1 MPLDHFVVE
10 SPEAWAV
17 QAYVDIANDVLLDH
31 NLAKAVAKLHIAID
45 PEYPLFIAVGT
56 LGRLPP
62 LVRLRDLADVSFE
75 PGKVKLGI
83 NEETHLASLLD
94 RLWRQYGKNR
104 VEQPDRWSVEIA
116 DEPDLPVDRAL
127 EDLVVSDPT
136 EGLVRDLI
144 YALLSIAPEGFRV
157 REHRYENGR
166 FWFASSENTLPEDLH
181 ARVRA
186 LFAKM
191 GEAPP

>member
-10 SPEAWAV
+10 SPESWAV
-17 QAYVDIANDVLLDH
+17 QAYVDITNDVLLDH
-31 NLAKAVAKLHIAID
+31 NLGKAVAKIHIALD
-45 PEYPLFIAVGT
+45 PAYPLFIAVGT

-62 LVRLRDLADVSFE
+62 LVRLRDFADVTFE

-94 RLWRQYGKNR
+94 KLWKQYGNNR
-104 VEQPDRWSVEIA
+104 VEQPDRWTVEIS
-116 DEPDLPVDRAL
+116 DLPDLPVDRDL

-144 YALLSIAPEGFRV
+144 YALLAIAPEGFRV
-157 REHRYENGR
+157 REHRYDNGR
-166 FWFASSENTLPEDLH
+166 FWFASSENTLPEDLQ
-181 ARVRA
+181 ARIRA

-191 GEAPP
+191 GEAAP

>member
-17 QAYVDIANDVLLDH
+17 QAYVDIANDVLLDR

-45 PEYPLFIAVGT
+45 PAYPLFIAVGT

-62 LVRLRDLADVSFE
+62 LVRLRDFAEVTFE

-83 NEETHLASLLD
+83 NEETHLASLLE

-104 VEQPDRWSVEIA
+104 VEQPDRWTVEIA
-116 DEPDLPVDRAL
+116 DEPDLPVDR
-127 EDLVVSDPT
+127 DLADTVVSDPT

-166 FWFASSENTLPEDLH
+166 FWFASSENTLPEDLQS
-181 ARVRA
+181 RIRA

-191 GEAPP
+191 GEASP

>member
-10 SPEAWAV
+10 SPEAVAV
-17 QAYVDIANDVLLDH
+17 QAYIDIANDVLLDH
-31 NLAKAVAKLHIAID
+31 VLAKAVAKLHIVID

-62 LVRLRDLADVSFE
+62 LVRLRDMADVTFE
-75 PGKVKLGI
+75 QGTVKLGI
-83 NEETHLASLLD
+83 NDETHLAALLE
-94 RLWRQYGKNR
+94 RLWARYGKNR
-104 VEQPDRWSVEIA
+104 VEQPDRWTVEIA
-116 DEPDLPVDRAL
+116 DQPDLPVDRDLA
-127 EDLVVSDPT
+127 ELVVSDPT

-157 REHRYENGR
+157 REHTYGNGR
-166 FWFASSENTLPEDLH
+166 FWFASSENTLPDDLQT
-181 ARVRA
+181 RIRT
-186 LFAKM
+186 LFAKI

>member
-31 NLAKAVAKLHIAID
+31 NLARAVAKLHIAID
-45 PEYPLFIAVGT
+45 PEYPLFIAVGM
-56 LGRLPP
+56 LGRIPP
-62 LVRLRDLADVSFE
+62 LVRLRDFADVTFE
-75 PGKVKLGI
+75 PGQVKLGI

-104 VEQPDRWSVEIA
+104 VEQPDRWTVEIS
-116 DEPDLPVDRAL
+116 DEPDLPVDREIA
-127 EDLVVSDPT
+127 DMVVSDPT

-157 REHRYENGR
+157 REHRYEHGR
-166 FWFASSENTLPEDLH
+166 FWLASSENTLPEDLP
-181 ARVRA
+181 ARIRA

-191 GEAPP
+191 GETPP

>member
-10 SPEAWAV
+10 SPEAGAV
-17 QAYVDIANDVLLDH
+17 RAYIDIANDVLLDH
-31 NLAKAVAKLHIAID
+31 TLAKAVAKLHIAID

-62 LVRLRDLADVSFE
+62 LVRLRDFADVTFE

-83 NEETHLASLLD
+83 NEETHLAALLD
-94 RLWRQYGKNR
+94 KLWTRYGKNR
-104 VEQPDRWSVEIA
+104 VDQPDRWTVEIA
-116 DEPDLPVDRAL
+116 DQPDLPVDRDLA
-127 EDLVVSDPT
+127 DLVVSDPT

-157 REHRYENGR
+157 REHMYEKGR
-166 FWFASSENTLPEDLH
+166 FWLASSENTLPDDLQ

-191 GEAPP
+191 GEVAP

>member
-1 MPLDHFVVE
+1 MPRDHFVVE
-10 SPEAWAV
+10 TPEPGAD
-17 QAYVDIANDVLLDH
+17 QAYVDITNDVLLDH
-31 NLAKAVAKLHIAID
+31 VLAKAVAKIHILID

-62 LVRLRDLADVSFE
+62 SVRLRDMAEVSFE
-75 PGKVKLGI
+75 PGTVRLGI
-83 NEETHLASLLD
+83 NDETHLAALLD
-94 RLWRQYGKNR
+94 RLWAAYGKNR
-104 VEQPDRWSVEIA
+104 VEQPDRWTVEIA
-116 DEPDLPVDRAL
+116 DQPDLPVNREIA
-127 EDLVVSDPT
+127 EMVVTDPT

-157 REHRYENGR
+157 REHKYGNGR
-166 FWFASSENTLPEDLH
+166 FWLASSENTLPDDLQ

>member
-10 SPEAWAV
+10 SPEAGAV
-17 QAYVDIANDVLLDH
+17 QAYIDIANDVLLDH
-31 NLAKAVAKLHIAID
+31 VLAKAVAKLHITID

-62 LVRLRDLADVSFE
+62 LVRLGDFADVTFE

-94 RLWRQYGKNR
+94 RLWKQYGKNR
-104 VEQPDRWSVEIA
+104 VEQPDRWSIEIT
-116 DEPDLPVDRAL
+116 DEPDLPVDR
-127 EDLVVSDPT
+127 DLADMVVSDPT

-144 YALLSIAPEGFRV
+144 YALLAIAPEGFRV

-166 FWFASSENTLPEDLH
+166 FWFASSENTLPEDLQ
-181 ARVRA
+181 ARVRG

-191 GEAPP
+191 GEAAP

>member
-31 NLAKAVAKLHIAID
+31 NLGQAVAKLHIEID
-45 PEYPLFIAVGT
+45 PVYPLFIAVGM

-62 LVRLRDLADVSFE
+62 LVRLRDFADVTFE

-104 VEQPDRWSVEIA
+104 VEQPDRWTVEIS
-116 DEPDLPVDRAL
+116 DEPDLPVDRDLA
-127 EDLVVSDPT
+127 DLVVSDPT

-144 YALLSIAPEGFRV
+144 YALLAIAPEGFRV
-157 REHRYENGR
+157 REHRYEDGR
-166 FWFASSENTLPEDLH
+166 FWLASSENTLPEDLP
-181 ARVRA
+181 ARIRA

-191 GEAPP
+191 GEAAP